1 VLKKI
6 LIVIVLAVVGL
17 LGYAATRPDTYRV
30 ERSTTI
36 EAPPAVV
43 FNQLED
49 FRLWTAW
56 SPWEKLDPQMKR
68 TYEGPEKGVGASYVW
83 EGNKDVGKGKMT
95 ITEAQP
101 PASVGYK
108 LEFIEPFASQAQTTF
123 RLAPQ
128 GNATSVTWEMAGN
141 SNYMMKLFGIFMNMD
156 KAIGGDFERGLTN
169 LKLVAED
176 AAKKEPASAAE
187 PTADAADAGGEA
199 QVPAPPPPPH

>member
-1 VLKKI
+1 MLKKI

-17 LGYAATRPDTYRV
+17 LGYAATRPDSYRV

-36 EAPPAVV
+36 AAPPAVV
-43 FNQLED
+43 FSHLED

-68 TYEGPEKGVGASYVW
+68 TYEGPEKGVGAAYAW

-101 PASVGYK
+101 PASVSYK

-176 AAKKEPASAAE
+176 AAKKEPAAAAE
-187 PTADAADAGGEA
+187 PSADAAASSGDE
-199 QVPAPPPPPH
+199 QVPAPPPAPH